1 MSPPAEWRL
10 IAEIRIQSFHIE
22 SLITMDRGFNHFKAQ
37 ENEQHTH

>member
-1 MSPPAEWRL
+1 MSLPNDWRL

-22 SLITMDRGFNHFKAQ
+22 SQITMDMGFNHFKAQ